1 MVCFLETEG
10 KEEYSINSSMT
21 NYFMPQCKRS
31 TMTYFHEGQDA
42 NLHYLNKIH
51 KILNKPV
58 KDNKS
63 MGMAKLSSSFGINLN
78 KNYYV
83 VRNGA

>member
-31 TMTYFHEGQDA
+31 PMTYFHEGQDA
-42 NLHYLNKIH
+42 NFAL
-51 KILNKPV
+51 
-58 KDNKS
+58 
-63 MGMAKLSSSFGINLN
+63 FE
-78 KNYYV
+78 
-83 VRNGA
+83 